1 MHPRILCF
9 VLGTLAACAA
19 GAAVIYKWVD
29 SDGVTHYSDQAVP
42 GAEKI
47 TTSSSGKSGTVVPLP
62 GSAAQAVRRPPV
74 PGLQFT
80 QFAITSPAADQT
92 FFGDE
97 VVGVN
102 LALEPGLRPTQVI
115 TWHLNGKQLSD
126 QAPDATSFVLP
137 RLERGAYAIAAT
149 VSDHATGE
157 SLSTASVSFFV
168 RQPSALAPQHK

>member
-19 GAAVIYKWVD
+19 SAAVIYKWVD

-47 TTSSSGKSGTVVPLP
+47 TTSSSGKIGTVVPP
-62 GSAAQAVRRPPV
+62 RGSAAQAVKRTSAA
-74 PGLQFT
+74 GLEFT

-97 VVGVN
+97 AVGVN
-102 LALEPGLRPTQVI
+102 LALAPGLQANQVI
-115 TWHLNGKQLSD
+115 TWHLNGKVLTD
-126 QAPDATSFVLP
+126 QPPDATSFVLP
-137 RLERGAYAIAAT
+137 RLDRGSYAIAAT
-149 VSDHATGE
+149 VSDQATGQ
-157 SLSTASVSFFV
+157 SLSTGSVNFFV
-168 RQPSALAPQHK
+168 RQPSSLSPQHK